1 MRTVCVPRQHVPHQ
15 CCVRLYRDT
24 QCLDLL
30 REAQVAVAIAATTSN
45 PEWIDLWGRIQEH
58 LDRRDAGTR
67 TRWEQAEVYLAR
79 AVPLVLNPDRAEAVV
94 ELASMAE
101 NLNLHDEAYWG
112 SR

>member
-1 MRTVCVPRQHVPHQ
+1 MNEPSVG
-15 CCVRLYRDT
+15 DT
-24 QCLDLL
+24 QCLELL
-30 REAQVAVAIAATTSN
+30 REAQVAVAVAAASN
-45 PEWIDLWGRIQEH
+45 PEWVDLWRRIQSH
-58 LDRRDAGTR
+58 LERRDDGTR

-79 AVPLVLNPDRAEAVV
+79 VVPLVLNPDRAEAVV

>member
-1 MRTVCVPRQHVPHQ
+1 MKEPSVG
-15 CCVRLYRDT
+15 DT

-45 PEWIDLWGRIQEH
+45 PEWIDLWKRIQEH
-58 LDRRDAGTR
+58 LERRDAGTR

-79 AVPLVLNPDRAEAVV
+79 AVPLLLNPDRAEAAA